1 MADTTPP
8 EIRRLVDDTV
18 QLLKRQAGVLAP
30 RRRPLS
36 NDEVERRL
44 RLIRRQAES
53 QRGR

>member
-18 QLLKRQAGVLAP
+18 QLLKRQTGVLSP
-30 RRRPLS
+30 QRRPLS
-36 NDEVERRL
+36 NEEVEKRL

-53 QRGR
+53 RRGH